1 MKGHL
6 THLAPQPS
14 LVVSLLLALLLAPA
28 LATAELSERTASK
41 LQAAIDD
48 ASRSEADRERDRNRR
63 PLQTLEFFGLTD
75 EMTVLELVPGGG
87 WYTRL
92 LAPTLADKGKL
103 YVSIGTGNV
112 EQNLLDQAGFEAVEV
127 LPFDAIGEREASR
140 RMNINPF
147 SFGVDDVDLVL
158 TFRNLH
164 NFTADGRAEMNRA
177 TYQALK
183 PGGLYGVVDHTR
195 RHMEPD
201 WAENWRRMDPV
212 QMIKEIEAAGFEFV
226 DYSSLHHR
234 PDDELE
240 YEVGRASVTG
250 NTDRFALLFR
260 KAD

>member
-1 MKGHL
+1 MRR
-6 THLAPQPS
+6 
-14 LVVSLLLALLLAPA
+14 LLAFLLIALPLAAPA
-28 LATAELSERTASK
+28 AELSQRTASK
-41 LQAAIDD
+41 LDAAMD
-48 ASRSEADRERDRNRR
+48 ADTRPESHRARDRNRK
-63 PLQTLEFFGLTD
+63 PLDTLEFFGLTD

-92 LAPTLADKGKL
+92 LAPTLAERGKL

-112 EQNLLDQAGFEAVEV
+112 EQNLLGEPGFEAVEV
-127 LPFDAIGEREASR
+127 LPFDAIGAREASG
-140 RMNINPF
+140 RMNVGPF

-164 NFTADGRAEMNRA
+164 NFTETGRAEMNRA
-177 TYQALK
+177 AFEALK

-201 WAENWRRMDPV
+201 WSENWRRMDPV
-212 QMIKEIEAAGFEFV
+212 QMILEIQAAGFELV
-226 DYSSLHHR
+226 DASDLHWR

-250 NTDRFALLFR
+250 NTDRFTLLFR
-260 KAD
+260 KPD